1 MKSIEELTNF
11 YNSLFGPMIGQNRHA
26 VSDKVSAMGF
36 ARIRS
41 NARNSMLFSSMGT
54 KELTVRV
61 EWKQARA
68 VPVKLII
75 VSHPS
80 FSFIAIEN
88 PCGGKKSDI
97 ALPPSNCK

>member
-1 MKSIEELTNF
+1 
-11 YNSLFGPMIGQNRHA
+11 
-26 VSDKVSAMGF
+26 
-36 ARIRS
+36 
-41 NARNSMLFSSMGT
+41 MGT

-68 VPVKLII
+68 VPVKII
-75 VSHPS
+75 VVSHPS

-97 ALPPSNCK
+97 SLPPSSGK